1 MEMREWRRLAF
12 RSAGLMMVVLLVTIV
27 GSVSSQKGFWQK
39 ESGRGQTAQT
49 RKLTNIE
56 HVEAHVIKQD
66 ELSRLGEHYIE
77 ISKTVTGQAVSVR
90 LDNDYMERTMTLTM
104 KGSSVRGYGKSSVTY
119 HKGDKTSQ
127 TDSAIQKKKI
137 SQTHEVARFTFH
149 MNRIY
154 EPELLESE
162 DACYIVLRRP
172 KKVYS
177 HVVVIDAGHGG
188 DDEGTG
194 SVDWKYREKDSALKI
209 VGCLKQ
215 ILDGTDIKAY
225 YTRLDDR
232 DISKKDRVRLAKDA
246 GADVLISVHC
256 NASDAYDTTAKGVET
271 LYSSRK
277 ETAAGNLTSRQ
288 LAKDILAGVC
298 EATGRQRRKVIRRD
312 QLYLMHHA
320 DVPVT
325 IVEVG
330 YMTNRSDMKY
340 LKKQKNQREIA
351 QGIYNGLCKSLK
363 RKERN

>member
-12 RSAGLMMVVLLVTIV
+12 RSAGLLVFVLLVTIA
-27 GSVSSQKGFWQK
+27 GNLSSQKSFWQK
-39 ESGRGQTAQT
+39 ENGSGQTAQT
-49 RKLTNIE
+49 QKLSNIE
-56 HVEAHVIKQD
+56 HVEAHVMKQD

-77 ISKTVTGQAVSVR
+77 ISKTVTGQAISVR
-90 LDNDYMERTMTLTM
+90 LDNDYVERTMTLTM
-104 KGSSVRGYGKSSVTY
+104 KGASVRGYGRTSIKY
-119 HKGDKTSQ
+119 HGGDGNFRKEEV
-127 TDSAIQKKKI
+127 IKKQKV
-137 SQTHEVARFTFH
+137 SQTHKTARFTFC

-162 DACYIVLRRP
+162 DVCYIVLRRP
-172 KKVYS
+172 KEVYS

-232 DISKKDRVRLAKDA
+232 DISKRDRVRLAKDA

-271 LYSSRK
+271 LYSGRK
-277 ETAAGNLTSRQ
+277 KTTAGNLSSRQ
-288 LAKDILAGVC
+288 LAKDILDEVC
-298 EATGRQRRKVIRRD
+298 ETTGRQRRKVIRRD

-330 YMTNRSDMKY
+330 YMTNRSDMRY

-351 QGIYNGLCKSLK
+351 QGIYNGLCKSLQRIEK
-363 RKERN
+363 

>member
-1 MEMREWRRLAF
+1 MEMQEWRRLAF
-12 RSAGLMMVVLLVTIV
+12 RSVCLLVGVLLITFAGTVYSQENLKQR
-27 GSVSSQKGFWQK
+27 GSD
-39 ESGRGQTAQT
+39 ENRTAQT
-49 RKLTNIE
+49 QKLSEIE
-56 HVEAHVIKQD
+56 HVEAHVMKHE
-66 ELSRLGEHYIE
+66 ELSRLGEQYIE

-90 LDNDYMERTMTLTM
+90 LDNDYTERTMTLIM
-104 KGSSVRGYGKSSVTY
+104 KGASVRGYGRTSIKY
-119 HKGDKTSQ
+119 QGGDGNFRKEEV
-127 TDSAIQKKKI
+127 IKKQKV
-137 SQTHEVARFTFH
+137 SQTHEMARFTFC

-172 KKVYS
+172 KEVYS

-188 DDEGTG
+188 GDEGTG

-246 GADVLISVHC
+246 GADALISVHC
-256 NASDAYDTTAKGVET
+256 NASDAHDTTAKGVET

-277 ETAAGNLTSRQ
+277 ETTAGDLTSRQ
-288 LAKDILAGVC
+288 LAKDILEGVC

-330 YMTNRSDMKY
+330 YMTNRSDMRY

>member
-1 MEMREWRRLAF
+1 MEMQEWRRLAF
-12 RSAGLMMVVLLVTIV
+12 RSVCLLVGVLLITFAGTVY
-27 GSVSSQKGFWQK
+27 SQENLKQ
-39 ESGRGQTAQT
+39 RGNDGNRTAQT
-49 RKLTNIE
+49 QKLSEIE
-56 HVEAHVIKQD
+56 HVEAHVMKRE
-66 ELSRLGEHYIE
+66 ELSRLGEHYIK

-90 LDNDYMERTMTLTM
+90 LDNDYMERIMTLTM
-104 KGSSVRGYGKSSVTY
+104 KGTSVKGYGKSSVTY

-127 TDSAIQKKKI
+127 TDNVIQKEKI
-137 SQTHEVARFTFH
+137 SQTHEMARFTFH

-172 KKVYS
+172 KEVYS
-177 HVVVIDAGHGG
+177 HVAVIDAGHGG

-194 SVDWKYREKDSALKI
+194 SIDWKYREKDSALKI
-209 VGCLKQ
+209 VECLKQ
-215 ILDGTDIKAY
+215 ILDSSDIKAY

-232 DISKKDRVRLAKDA
+232 DVTKKDRVRLAKDA

-271 LYSSRK
+271 LYSGRK
-277 ETAAGNLTSRQ
+277 ETTAGDLTSRQ
-288 LAKDILAGVC
+288 LAKDILDGVC
-298 EATGRQRRKVIRRD
+298 ETTGRRRRKVIRRD

-330 YMTNRSDMKY
+330 YMTNRSDMRY
-340 LKKQKNQREIA
+340 LKKQKNQQEIA

>member
-12 RSAGLMMVVLLVTIV
+12 RSVGLLAVVLLITIA
-27 GSVSSQKGFWQK
+27 GSFSSQKGFRQK
-39 ESGRGQTAQT
+39 ESGRSQRAQT
-49 RKLTNIE
+49 QKLSNIE
-56 HVEAHVIKQD
+56 HVEAHVMKQD
-66 ELSRLGEHYIE
+66 ELSRLGEQYIE
-77 ISKTVTGQAVSVR
+77 ISKTVTGQAISVR
-90 LDNDYMERTMTLTM
+90 LDNDYTERAMTLTM
-104 KGSSVRGYGKSSVTY
+104 KGTPVKGYGKSSVKY

-127 TDSAIQKKKI
+127 AESAIKKQKI
-137 SQTHEVARFTFH
+137 SQTHEIARFTFE

-172 KKVYS
+172 EEVYS

-194 SVDWKYREKDSALKI
+194 SIDWKYREKDSALKI
-209 VGCLKQ
+209 VECLKQ
-215 ILDGTDIKAY
+215 ILDRSDIKAY

-232 DISKKDRVRLAKDA
+232 DITKKDRVRLAKDA
-246 GADVLISVHC
+246 GADALISVHC

-277 ETAAGNLTSRQ
+277 ETTAGDLTSRQ

-298 EATGRQRRKVIRRD
+298 ETTGRRRRKVIRRD

-330 YMTNRSDMKY
+330 YMTNRSDMRY

-351 QGIYNGLCKSLK
+351 QGIYNGLRRSLQRIEK
-363 RKERN
+363 

>member
-1 MEMREWRRLAF
+1 MEMQEWRRLAF
-12 RSAGLMMVVLLVTIV
+12 RSVCLLVGVLLITFAGTVY
-27 GSVSSQKGFWQK
+27 SQENLKQ
-39 ESGRGQTAQT
+39 RGNDGNRTAQT
-49 RKLTNIE
+49 QKLSEIE
-56 HVEAHVIKQD
+56 HVEAHVMKRE

-90 LDNDYMERTMTLTM
+90 LDNDYMDRTMTLIM
-104 KGSSVRGYGKSSVTY
+104 KGASVRGYGKASIKY
-119 HKGDKTSQ
+119 HGGDGNFRKEEVIKKQKVSQ
-127 TDSAIQKKKI
+127 TY
-137 SQTHEVARFTFH
+137 EMARFTFC

-162 DACYIVLRRP
+162 EAFYIVLRRP
-172 KKVYS
+172 KEVYS

-188 DDEGTG
+188 GDEGTG
-194 SVDWKYREKDSALKI
+194 SVDWKYREKESALKI

-232 DISKKDRVRLAKDA
+232 DVSKRDRVRLAKDA
-246 GADVLISVHC
+246 EADVLISVHC

-271 LYSSRK
+271 LYSGRK
-277 ETAAGNLTSRQ
+277 ETTAGNLSSRQ
-288 LAKDILAGVC
+288 LAKDILDEVC
-298 EATGRQRRKVIRRD
+298 KTTGRQRRKVIRRD
-312 QLYLMHHA
+312 ELYLMHHA

-325 IVEVG
+325 IVEAG
-330 YMTNRSDMKY
+330 YMTNRSDMGY

-363 RKERN
+363 RIEK